1 MNNKIIIAVVAIV
14 ALLAGFWA
22 ARLFNASEET
32 PPTLGDGAPSTE
44 IGMAAAMP
52 STMIDFE
59 LPDTEG
65 KKRKLSDWKGKT
77 IVLNFWAT
85 WCPPCREEI
94 PLFVDT
100 QDKYK
105 RDGVVIIGVAID
117 TAGDVKQFV
126 DSYFINYPILINE
139 HENTR
144 LMADYGNRVAAL
156 PYSVIIDK
164 HGKIVARRSGAY
176 HKSELEQALAEVLT
190 KN

>member
-1 MNNKIIIAVVAIV
+1 MNNKIIIAVVAVI
-14 ALLAGFWA
+14 ALLAGLWV
-22 ARLFNASEET
+22 ARLLSPPAPLPSVSEGTPAPDTAST
-32 PPTLGDGAPSTE
+32 G
-44 IGMAAAMP
+44 AMP
-52 STMIDFE
+52 SAMIDFE

-117 TAGDVKQFV
+117 TVADVKQFV
-126 DSYFINYPILINE
+126 DSYFINYPILINDQ
-139 HENTR
+139 ENTK
-144 LMADYGNRVAAL
+144 LMAQYGNRIASL
-156 PYSVIIDK
+156 PYSVIIDR
-164 HGKIVARRSGAY
+164 HGNIVARRTGAY
-176 HKSELEQALAEVLT
+176 HKSELEQILAGILS
-190 KN
+190 KS